1 MAIALIV
8 GAFSQV
14 SAQVTGAQN
23 GSAPAVAFTG
33 DDALN
38 PIAGKPY
45 DYVVTTTAAAG
56 SPVKWWAT
64 QETSFLNTDGT
75 VNLTN
80 VLYQNADTETYDGS
94 TDPSFSVTWTTAQLA
109 ATEYDVTPTFVATM
123 ITDCSNNLKVYQI
136 NPVNGFTVDI
146 KPAPSDFA
154 ASTYT
159 DALTQCFASVASVKW
174 TTTGMEY
181 DYGKNTLYYEVVA
194 ANFTSE
200 WTPTFQIDG
209 LQTGQSAELKWSYV
223 TNIDGNTEETIALA
237 EGTSKVATKAVAVDA
252 TTSTTNGVS
261 IYVAVTVSHTTYEG
275 LGDTPI
281 TLSVTGKDSA
291 DNPDQELDS
300 TSGAWSDAL
309 VGDATNNVI
318 QTLTKRPTITAGS
331 GLTFE

>member
-14 SAQVTGAQN
+14 SAQVTSAQN

-45 DYVVTTTAAAG
+45 NYVVTTTAAAG

-64 QETSFLNTDGT
+64 QETSFLNADGT

-109 ATEYDVTPTFVATM
+109 ATDYNVTPTFVAAM

-174 TTTGMEY
+174 TTSGMEY
-181 DYGKNTLYYEVVA
+181 DYGKNTLYYEIVA

-223 TNIDGNTEETIALA
+223 TDIANNTEETITLT
-237 EGTSKVATKAVAVDA
+237 EGTSKAATKTVAVDA
-252 TTSTTNGVS
+252 ATSTTNGVS
-261 IYVAVTVSHTTYEG
+261 IYVAITVSHTTYEG
-275 LGDTPI
+275 LSDTPI

-291 DNPDQELDS
+291 DNPDQEFK
-300 TSGAWSDAL
+300 SGAWGNAL
-309 VGDATNNVI
+309 LTDATNNVI
-318 QTLTKRPTITAGS
+318 QTLTKRPTITAGT